1 MSLDDLIKNVVAE
14 PPRTVMVET
23 KVLAPGRREEAN
35 RRGGMVLSELLAG
48 ATRGEPR
55 AVRYGHIL
63 GPPASP
69 AALNAWSERLP
80 HHTLPADLRALVVR
94 VNGIHLWADL
104 VEGRSYEGLAPLEE
118 WELARVKMYG
128 QTADPRLLADRYL
141 AISYHTDAAAYIVL
155 NIDSGRYFLMDSCGP
170 DEKCPIGAT
179 VDDLLDWV
187 WRHRMDPDA

>member
-35 RRGGMVLSELLAG
+35 RRGGMVLSELLTG

-69 AALNAWSERLP
+69 AALNAWSERFP
-80 HHTLPADLRALVVR
+80 HHTLPADLRALVAR
-94 VNGIHLWADL
+94 VNGIHLWTDL
-104 VEGRSYEGLAPLEE
+104 VEGRSYEGLAPLSFAAMRTV
-118 WELARVKMYG
+118 LRRIAVVHG
-128 QTADPRLLADRYL
+128 DLPRSAVEGCMP
-141 AISYHTDAAAYIVL
+141 T
-155 NIDSGRYFLMDSCGP
+155 SGSP
-170 DEKCPIGAT
+170 
-179 VDDLLDWV
+179 
-187 WRHRMDPDA
+187 